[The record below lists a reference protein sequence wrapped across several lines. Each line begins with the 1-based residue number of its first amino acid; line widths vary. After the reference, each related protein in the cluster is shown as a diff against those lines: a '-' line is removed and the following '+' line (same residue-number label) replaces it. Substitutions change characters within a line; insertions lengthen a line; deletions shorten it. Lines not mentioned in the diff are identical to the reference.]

1 MKPARRHR
9 PHILFVRSRDDA
21 PVFLHAYPQNGTGAM
36 KAIGTI
42 LFLGA
47 ITLALQANAQL
58 RTPQYP
64 EDDTVVVELEDT
76 TPTQVC
82 HPDAEWVRLGF
93 ASIELHGT
101 DKLVLSSSEGDELT
115 LSGTRWNG
123 RVFHTRALRGDCV
136 TIEKTFNDNDSDFE
150 LSDYQAGLQPLDET
164 KARIAAAGDICDS
177 TPLDCKKTSDL
188 VIAADPTM
196 VLALG
201 DNAYVNG
208 TLDEFN
214 TRYDPNWGR
223 FKDITA
229 PVPGNHEY
237 LTTSA
242 AGYFD
247 YFNGVGEADG
257 PAGERTKGYY
267 SFDVGEWHFIALNSK
282 SGGAVSATQLAWLD
296 ADLRANTKPCTAAYM
311 HYPFI
316 SSGRYTTF
324 PNITPIMARLYAA
337 RVDLLLTGHD
347 HDYQRFAPMDSEQV
361 AQSDGVREVITGTG
375 GGDKYTVVGTHPL
388 YITGR
393 GDTFGVLRLD
403 LTGVGYD
410 GKFVP
415 VAGKTWTDSFSRG
428 CNRADELVGDYILTA
443 SPTISVTR
451 GSSGAKVITVASYG
465 AFNSL
470 VKLAN
475 GTLPSG
481 VTATWLPYNVTPLG
495 DGSATG
501 RVTLRVSN
509 SATKG
514 TYPIAITGT
523 YAAGTSDERVRKV
536 SFTLTVK

>member
-1 MKPARRHR
+1 M
-9 PHILFVRSRDDA
+9 
-21 PVFLHAYPQNGTGAM
+21 
-36 KAIGTI
+36 
-42 LFLGA
+42 
-47 ITLALQANAQL
+47 
-58 RTPQYP
+58 
-64 EDDTVVVELEDT
+64 
-76 TPTQVC
+76 
-82 HPDAEWVRLGF
+82 
-93 ASIELHGT
+93 
-101 DKLVLSSSEGDELT
+101 
-115 LSGTRWNG
+115 SGTRWNG

-136 TIEKTFNDNDSDFE
+136 TIEKTFNDSDSEFA
-150 LSDYQAGLQPLDET
+150 LSGYQAGLDPLDET
-164 KARIAAAGDICDS
+164 HARIAAAGDLCDS

-188 VIAADPTM
+188 VVAADPTM

-201 DNAYVNG
+201 DNAYTNG
-208 TLDEFN
+208 TLAEFN
-214 TRYDPNWGR
+214 SRYDPNWGR

-237 LTTSA
+237 LTTNA

-247 YFNGVGEADG
+247 YFNGVGEDDG

-324 PNITPIMARLYAA
+324 PNIKPIMVRLYAA
-337 RVDLLLTGHD
+337 KVDLLLTGHD
-347 HDYQRFAPMDSEQV
+347 HDYQRFQPMDSEQV
-361 AQSDGVREVITGTG
+361 AQNDGVREVITGTG

-388 YITGR
+388 YVTGQ
-393 GDTFGVLRLD
+393 GHSFGVLRVD

-410 GKFVP
+410 GAFVP
-415 VAGKTWTDSFSRG
+415 VAGKTWTDSFSG
-428 CNRADELVGDYILTA
+428 QCHRAEDGILGDYILTA

-465 AFNSL
+465 AFNQL
-470 VKLAN
+470 VKLAVA
-475 GTLPSG
+475 GTLPTG
-481 VTATWLPYNVTPLG
+481 VTATWAPSNVTPPG

-514 TYPIAITGT
+514 TYPITINGT
-523 YAAGTSDERVRKV
+523 QGEGTPDERVRKT